1 VTDGNSQAWLLVSAR
16 LPAQPSRHRVAV
28 WRELRRSGALAL
40 GGGTWLLPAGRGA
53 EEIVEQIRELVGR
66 TEDGELFVLDAR
78 PHDDPTGVQLQA
90 AYSASVEAE
99 WLEFLSECDKY
110 DVELDKEV
118 AIAKFTLAELE
129 EEEQS
134 LDRLRRWHRAV
145 SLRDRFGT
153 PSASRA
159 KQRLAECTS
168 HLEQY
173 AEMVYE
179 ALGQ

>member
-1 VTDGNSQAWLLVSAR
+1 MTNGSSQQWLVVVAR
-16 LPAQPSRHRVAV
+16 LPTQPSRHRVAV

-40 GGGTWLLPAGRGA
+40 GGGTWLIPAGRGA
-53 EEIVEQIRELVGR
+53 EEVVEQIRELVAR

-78 PHDDPTGVQLQA
+78 PYDDPTGVQLQA
-90 AYSASVEAE
+90 AYNATVEAE

-110 DVELDKEV
+110 DAELDKEV
-118 AIAKFTLAELE
+118 AMVKFTLAELE

-134 LDRLRRWHRAV
+134 LDRLRRWHRAL

-153 PSASRA
+153 PSGSRT
-159 KQRLAECTS
+159 KQRLAECTA
-168 HLEQY
+168 HLERY

-179 ALGQ
+179 VLGQ

>member
-1 VTDGNSQAWLLVSAR
+1 MTSGNSQAWLLVLAR

-40 GGGTWLLPAGRGA
+40 GGGTWLIPTGRGA
-53 EEIVEQIRELVGR
+53 EEVVDQIRELVGR
-66 TEDGELFVLDAR
+66 AEDGELFVLDAR
-78 PHDDPTGVQLQA
+78 PHDDPTGVQLEA
-90 AYSASVEAE
+90 AYSATVEAE
-99 WLEFLSECDKY
+99 WLELLNECDKY
-110 DVELDKEV
+110 DAELDKEV

-134 LDRLRRWHRAV
+134 LDRLRRWHRAL

-153 PSASRA
+153 PSASHT

-168 HLEQY
+168 HLERY
-173 AEMVYE
+173 AEMVYGV
-179 ALGQ
+179 LGQ

>member
-1 VTDGNSQAWLLVSAR
+1 MTTSSTDWWVVVVAR

-53 EEIVEQIRELVGR
+53 AEVVEQVRELVGR
-66 TEDGELFVLDAR
+66 ADDGELFVLDAR
-78 PHDDPTGVQLQA
+78 PHGDPTGVQLQV
-90 AYSASVEAE
+90 AYNASVEAE

-110 DVELDKEV
+110 DAELDKEV
-118 AIAKFTLAELE
+118 AMAKFTLAELE

-134 LDRLRRWHRAV
+134 FDRLRRWHRALG
-145 SLRDRFGT
+145 LRDRFGA
-153 PSASRA
+153 PSGAHA
-159 KQRLAECTS
+159 KQRLTECTA
-168 HLEQY
+168 HLEHY
-173 AEMVYE
+173 AEKVYE